1 MHREQ
6 DHPVTQ
12 VMAWIGLNI
21 LLPLLPVVFGVVI
34 TVMQRQTVDFF
45 KLLDGLELFLISLW
59 LVTVTARDLARYK
72 FSWEK
77 PLRMALIALAAID
90 LIFLVLIYVN
100 NRIRDLELDAEMYLS
115 LAMAHFIFI
124 VVIAVALQLYMH
136 YYDYRENQMEDIA

>member
-12 VMAWIGLNI
+12 VMAWIGLSI

-34 TVMQRQTVDFF
+34 TVMQRQTVNFF

-72 FSWEK
+72 FNWEK

-115 LAMAHFIFI
+115 LAMAHFVFI

-136 YYDYRENQMEDIA
+136 YYDYSENRTEEIA

>member
-1 MHREQ
+1 MHRER

-12 VMAWIGLNI
+12 VMAWIGLSI
-21 LLPLLPVVFGVVI
+21 LLPLLPVVFGIVI
-34 TVMQRQTVDFF
+34 TVLQRKSVDLF

-72 FSWEK
+72 FTWEK

-100 NRIRDLELDAEMYLS
+100 NRVRDLELDTELYIS
-115 LAMAHFIFI
+115 LAMAHFVFI

-136 YYDYRENQMEDIA
+136 YHNYSENRAEDML